1 MLSFRKATGMTIQH
15 SAYIPL
21 AAFGI
26 SQYKLQETL
35 KNSVFIW
42 DSHLSSQHLIG
53 HLLWEKEIMNIE
65 ECGRLCNYSHKCS
78 VPHLPLI
85 YLIWPHDF
93 LQARKHKPE
102 LYESTSSLPY
112 PLPSAM
118 GLAVFSCPGGEKTWS
133 RAAAGL

>member
-35 KNSVFIW
+35 KNSVFIR

-65 ECGRLCNYSHKCS
+65 GCGRLCNYSHKCS

-85 YLIWPHDF
+85 YLIWPHDS

-102 LYESTSSLPY
+102 L
-112 PLPSAM
+112 
-118 GLAVFSCPGGEKTWS
+118 
-133 RAAAGL
+133 